1 MKQIATLLLI
11 LVFFSSYAQDIRR
24 KDSIHRKENHRV
36 FTIREKQEKS
46 GTINLLNKE
55 YSNKN
60 HKRFDGNLLV
70 VNENTIKYD
79 DCILIF
85 SNISNDLKRIFEVGI
100 LYPNIFV
107 ESEMESLSI
116 KENPDSSLTNCD
128 SSIVNVKISRENHGL
143 WLSRTDSII
152 ITDFKEQKNFSKS
165 PKVRVF
171 EFLLFYK
178 GFANPIEYTIELTN
192 HDATSET
199 NLENFINGARLT
211 LVMKGSILI

>member
-11 LVFFSSYAQDIRR
+11 LVFFSSYAQNIRR
-24 KDSIHRKENHRV
+24 QDSIPRKENHRV

-60 HKRFDGNLLV
+60 YKRYDGKLLV

-85 SNISNDLKRIFEVGI
+85 SNASNDLKRIFEIGI

-107 ESEMESLSI
+107 ESEIESLSV
-116 KENPDSSLTNCD
+116 KENPDSTLKNYDSL
-128 SSIVNVKISRENHGL
+128 IVNVKISRKNYGL
-143 WLSRTDSII
+143 WFNRTDSLT

-192 HDATSET
+192 PYATSET

>member
-1 MKQIATLLLI
+1 M
-11 LVFFSSYAQDIRR
+11 
-24 KDSIHRKENHRV
+24 
-36 FTIREKQEKS
+36 
-46 GTINLLNKE
+46 
-55 YSNKN
+55 
-60 HKRFDGNLLV
+60 V

-192 HDATSET
+192 PDATSET